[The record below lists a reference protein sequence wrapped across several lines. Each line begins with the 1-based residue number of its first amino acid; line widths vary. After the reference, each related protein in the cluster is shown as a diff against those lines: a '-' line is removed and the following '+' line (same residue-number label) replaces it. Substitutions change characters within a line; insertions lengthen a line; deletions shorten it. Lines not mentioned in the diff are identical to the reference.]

1 MNSPISQFASSATY
15 STAPYAPQIFVVLPA
30 YNEGEALT
38 ALSALFSQAIQ
49 RYPFQIIVID
59 DGSTDNS
66 MQRLEE
72 AQLPHV
78 DIVRH
83 VHNKGLGEAVKTGFL
98 VALERANPD
107 DIIMVMDSDGTH
119 SPFLVERM
127 AGLIQEGNDV
137 VVASRYRYGSQVV
150 GLDWFRT
157 LLSHGSSWVFRAT
170 TPIFNIKDYTCGFRL
185 YRASILRNAFE
196 AHGDRFIT
204 ESGFA
209 CMAEIIIKL
218 NKLGALFCE
227 VPMILRYD
235 QKVSTSKIK
244 IARTVMRSL
253 NLVRRNATGV
263 YNQD

>member
-1 MNSPISQFASSATY
+1 MDSVSQEPRPDSRLL
-15 STAPYAPQIFVVLPA
+15 VVLPA
-30 YNEGEALT
+30 FNEGEALVG
-38 ALSALFSQAIQ
+38 LSRLFEQAVRSQ
-49 RYPFQIIVID
+49 PFQIIVVD
-59 DGSTDNS
+59 DGSTDRS
-66 MQRLEE
+66 MPALE
-72 AQLPHV
+72 AAHLPYV

-83 VHNKGLGEAVKTGFL
+83 EKNKGLGEAVKTGFRT
-98 VALERANPD
+98 ALERAGAND
-107 DIIMVMDSDGTH
+107 VIAVMDSDGTH

-127 AGLIQEGNDV
+127 LGLIREGNDV

-157 LLSHGSSWVFRAT
+157 LLSHGSSWVFRITA
-170 TPIFNIKDYTCGFRL
+170 PIYNIKDYTCGFRL
-185 YRASILRNAFE
+185 YRASILQKAFA

-204 ESGFA
+204 EAGFA

-244 IARTVMRSL
+244 IARTVLRSI
-253 NLVRRNATGV
+253 NLVRRSMSGG
-263 YNQD
+263 YNYE

>member
-1 MNSPISQFASSATY
+1 MPR
-15 STAPYAPQIFVVLPA
+15 IFVVLPS

-38 ALSALFSQAIQ
+38 GLSALFGKAIRQ
-49 RYPFQIIVID
+49 YPFQIIVVD
-59 DGSTDNS
+59 DGSTDDS
-66 MQRLEE
+66 MRLLEE
-72 AQLPHV
+72 AQIPHV

-83 VHNKGLGEAVKTGFL
+83 IQNKGLGEAVKTGFL

-119 SPFLVERM
+119 SPYLVERM

-137 VVASRYRYGSQVV
+137 VVASRYRYGSHVI

-157 LLSHGSSWVFRAT
+157 LLSHGSSWVFRLT

-185 YRASILRNAFE
+185 YRASILRKAFE
-196 AHGDRFIT
+196 THGDRFIT

-209 CMAEIIIKL
+209 CMAEIIMKL

-244 IARTVMRSL
+244 IARTVLRSL
-253 NLVRRNATGV
+253 NLVRRSATGV
-263 YNQD
+263 YDQV